1 MRQTVADAP
10 TSGARAIDGVGRTHF
25 SRWGDGGEH
34 FHIWFMAR
42 PLGAMQMRGAMLAV
56 WNNLLPAL
64 PDEELAAN
72 ARTVATALAQVSGEP
87 VGLGA

>member
-1 MRQTVADAP
+1 MRQTVA
-10 TSGARAIDGVGRTHF
+10 
-25 SRWGDGGEH
+25 E
-34 FHIWFMAR
+34 FMAR